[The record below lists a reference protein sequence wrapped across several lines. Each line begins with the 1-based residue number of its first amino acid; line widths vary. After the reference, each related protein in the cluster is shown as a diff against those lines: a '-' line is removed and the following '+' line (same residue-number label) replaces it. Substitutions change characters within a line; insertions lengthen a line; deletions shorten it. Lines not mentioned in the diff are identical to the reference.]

1 MDESEQDKLVA
12 EANVLGMSVKR
23 ITDQLR
29 ETEAINEALQDTVHR
44 QDAEIARK
52 DGIIADLSAKL
63 DDAMADLEGKHAAL
77 ISINATVREQFARQ
91 RGVVQLTGVPAR
103 PLPPEQP
110 MPRIVRQGPA

>member
-1 MDESEQDKLVA
+1 MDDAAQDKIVV

-29 ETEAINEALQDTVHR
+29 ETEAINDALQDTVHR
-44 QDAEIARK
+44 QDDEISRK

-77 ISINATVREQFARQ
+77 LTINATVREQFARQ
-91 RGVVQLTGVPAR
+91 RVSVQLTGAPS
-103 PLPPEQP
+103 LLPEQP
-110 MPRIVRQGPA
+110 MPRIVRPA

>member
-1 MDESEQDKLVA
+1 MDDAAQDKIVV

-29 ETEAINEALQDTVHR
+29 ETEAINDALQDTVHR
-44 QDAEIARK
+44 QDDEISRK

-77 ISINATVREQFARQ
+77 LTINGGGSKAGNEHKEPFRVSEGTVQNSDCCSMSYIDA
-91 RGVVQLTGVPAR
+91 L
-103 PLPPEQP
+103 LC
-110 MPRIVRQGPA
+110 